1 MLEMGNLNNNQINE
15 SVKDI
20 VNGNNGKSVEVINDE
35 NDNLNQESFMPY
47 MNQSIFEGDSK
58 VQNESEESSEAK
70 LVYSN
75 NKPKKD
81 NI

>member
-1 MLEMGNLNNNQINE
+1 MIEMGNLNDNQIDE

-20 VNGNNGKSVEVINDE
+20 VNDNNGKSAEFINGE
-35 NDNLNQESFMPY
+35 NDNLNQESFMSF
-47 MNQSIFEGDSK
+47 MNQSIFESDSK
-58 VQNESEESSEAK
+58 VQNGSEESSEAK

-75 NKPKKD
+75 SNAKKD